1 MINFSICLSYQIFS
15 PKCQNWDKVFHA
27 LNGEV
32 FNTFNKTFNALEK
45 KKRVRAIKSA
55 TTPSN
60 TKYSYSFSSM
70 IKSSIY
76 YLKQYEVAV

>member
-32 FNTFNKTFNALEK
+32 FNTFNKAFNALEK
-45 KKRVRAIKSA
+45 NYLL
-55 TTPSN
+55 SN
-60 TKYSYSFSSM
+60 QQLLPQILNILTA
-70 IKSSIY
+70 
-76 YLKQYEVAV
+76 LAQ